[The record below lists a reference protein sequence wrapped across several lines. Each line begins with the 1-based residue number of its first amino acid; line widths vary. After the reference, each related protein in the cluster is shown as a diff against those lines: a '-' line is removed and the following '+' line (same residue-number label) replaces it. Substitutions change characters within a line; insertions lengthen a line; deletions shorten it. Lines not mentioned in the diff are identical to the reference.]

1 MMAGRTQVAILFIDS
16 VGLGGLFAARR
27 QRRAL
32 SRPSGLSPLRM
43 GIFLTM
49 LLICGLASLS
59 VATAQTGPFTAYAGS
74 WTGSGVVT
82 ASNGNSERIRCR
94 AHYSVLQSDTDLNQ
108 QLRCASDSYHF
119 DVNCVLLADP
129 EGRVR
134 GTWEETTRR
143 ANGSVSGQLAGGV
156 VTGHVSGTGFTADI
170 TVTLHGDRQ
179 SVRLTPN
186 GADITL
192 VAIELRR
199 E

>member
-1 MMAGRTQVAILFIDS
+1 LTSPVISSFEFSSI
-16 VGLGGLFAARR
+16 AA
-27 QRRAL
+27 
-32 SRPSGLSPLRM
+32 
-43 GIFLTM
+43 
-49 LLICGLASLS
+49 
-59 VATAQTGPFTAYAGS
+59 AQTGPFTAYAGS
-74 WTGSGVVT
+74 WVGSGVVT
-82 ASNGNSERIRCR
+82 ASNGNSEKIRCR

-119 DVNCVLLADP
+119 EINCVLLADP

-156 VTGHVSGTGFTADI
+156 VTGHVSGTGFTAEV
-170 TVTLHGDRQ
+170 TVSLRGDHQ
-179 SVRLTPN
+179 SVRLSPSGTE
-186 GADITL
+186 ITL